1 MKRLTNDNQN
11 VIIKEKQM
19 YQIIFLNDKNGENE
33 VQNYIKKLQYN
44 TKTDRIKLNKIIA
57 YMRLLEEK
65 GLTLGEPYIKHI
77 IDNICE
83 LRPLKDR
90 ILFATLENN
99 KFIILNYFA
108 KSTQKTPK
116 REIEKAKRI
125 LDNYKKRS
133 G

>member
-1 MKRLTNDNQN
+1 
-11 VIIKEKQM
+11 M

-77 IDNICE
+77 IDNIWE